1 VIFRRE
7 FFLPVIV
14 IFIFSLF
21 TGCVT
26 TDEVSDNSIPQDIS
40 ADFPASDGFIRLILD
55 ETTGSFSIYYMT
67 DPVAMSYEPLFS
79 ARDPSTSYLSV
90 SVDGNIHRLG
100 RSNAFD
106 TKIETINEFPA
117 LVFESSSLL
126 ITQSFAPV
134 KTTSSQ
140 FANGVVITITI
151 QNTGRTNSVVGLRM
165 LLDTELSENRSEISF
180 ITSERLVINELTIEG
195 SSGDNFWI
203 TRGENVSLM
212 GSITVP
218 AVYNSRIPDY
228 IHFANWKRF
237 NDVPWRLPY
246 YEGRS
251 FNFFPYSM
259 NDSAV
264 CYFYEPALLTSGN
277 SFTYII
283 FLTTEDI
290 GFYNRNRTALLETPS
305 VITIAETNEPVQ
317 NNPAVPITNIP
328 VQTINLRVLEENALA
343 EASRT
348 NEDPDMVTLM
358 MLQDI
363 LNRFINDEIFLNEQ
377 DLGEIERSINRLRNR
392 N

>member
-1 VIFRRE
+1 MIFRRE